1 MTTGQENQYH
11 MAKNAI
17 KFAFFGT
24 PELATVFLDDLE
36 KNGYVP
42 SLVVTTPDKPQG
54 RGMTMQ
60 SPPVKKWAD
69 ERNIP
74 VLQPEKLDDAFLYE
88 LRTTDY
94 ELFIVIYYGKILP
107 KAVFDMPKR
116 GTINVHFSLLPRW
129 KGTSPIRAC
138 ILNDDKKA
146 GTTLLLMDE
155 KVDHGPVIAQ
165 KEFHIDE
172 WPPSARRLETQAT
185 HESARLLSE
194 FIEPWVAKKIA
205 AHEQNH
211 DLETLC
217 PKLEKADGQIDLSAD
232 AYQNL
237 LKIRAFDSTIGT
249 HTFFERG
256 GKKIRVAI
264 IEAHIEN
271 KKLVL
276 DTVKPEGKKEMPYEE
291 FLRSGVRPCGI

>member
-1 MTTGQENQYH
+1 MNT
-11 MAKNAI
+11 KDVR
-17 KFAFFGT
+17 FAFFGT

-36 KNGYVP
+36 KNGFVP
-42 SLVVTTPDKPQG
+42 SLLVTTPDKPQG
-54 RGMTMQ
+54 RGMETQ
-60 SPPVKKWAD
+60 SPPVTKWAD

-74 VLQPEKLDDAFLYE
+74 VLQPEKLDEDFVAAIGKNVY
-88 LRTTDY
+88 D
-94 ELFIVIYYGKILP
+94 LFVVIYYGKILP

-165 KEFHIDE
+165 KEIKITE
-172 WPPSARRLETQAT
+172 WPPSARELETQAT
-185 HESARLLSE
+185 HESAALLSE
-194 FIEPWVAKKIA
+194 FIEPWVAA
-205 AHEQNH
+205 EVEAHEQNH

-217 PKLEKADGQIDLSAD
+217 PKLDKADGYIDLSAD

-237 LKIRAFDSTIGT
+237 LKVRAFESTIGT
-249 HTFFERG
+249 HTFFKRG
-256 GKKIRVAI
+256 DKKIRVAI
-264 IEAHIEN
+264 LGAHIEGT
-271 KKLVL
+271 KLTL
-276 DTVKPEGKKEMPYEE
+276 DTVKPEGKKEMPYAE
-291 FLRSGVRPCGI
+291 FLRSGAKPASR